1 MERELLAFL
10 YGPQRR
16 TVCLRGGEVTM
27 RLLPAAELLAL
38 RAEEE
43 ENEQDDFSAALRTGA
58 ALAAKCL
65 SKDGAP
71 LFDDARA
78 VMQTLSA
85 EEING
90 IMAAYEVWSRRAD
103 PGFDSAAED
112 VQTLKKDCS
121 MRRKNGC
128 GGAC

>member
-1 MERELLAFL
+1 MEWELLAFL

-16 TVCLRGGEVTM
+16 TICLRGGEVTM

-38 RAEEE
+38 RAEE

-90 IMAAYEVWSRRAD
+90 IMAAYEAWSRRVD

-112 VQTLKKDCS
+112 VQALKKDCS